1 MLTYHRAFI
10 RLCAVILAITITPY
24 CCWQVIS
31 TVVASQ
37 ADTMDMPASN
47 NISTTKTD
55 GTSVIAP
62 LPDGSLVE
70 INYLSTDIEQLIAPF
85 ESYADL
91 QIEECLLDQTAG
103 ATLMYDGTLMYTDYC
118 RDLYN
123 THQQLR
129 QSIAE

>member
-37 ADTMDMPASN
+37 ADTMAMPVTN
-47 NISTTKTD
+47 NTSTTKTD

-62 LPDGSLVE
+62 
-70 INYLSTDIEQLIAPF
+70 
-85 ESYADL
+85 
-91 QIEECLLDQTAG
+91 LLDQTAG
-103 ATLMYDGTLMYTDYC
+103 ATLMYDGTLMYTEYC